1 MILLPILNLKINMK
15 KIYLLVFL
23 LIGMPIFA
31 HPFFDDDCDACG
43 CSTSGGSLGFSSL
56 LNKNFVGIRYFY
68 QQYTSKDGL
77 YNDSPWI
84 KENFNTV
91 QLWTKFLVSDK
102 FQISAIVPFQFHN
115 NEKTLGTQSISGLG
129 DVSVVGFYTL
139 LDKVSE
145 NAVWAQNLEIGTG
158 VKAPTGKYNSMM
170 NGTVN
175 PSFQVGTGSW
185 DVLLLAEYTLIRESL
200 GWNSSV
206 SYNIKTE
213 NKDQYQ
219 FGNQFNYNSVLFYNT
234 KIDEVVLVPQLG
246 VSGEVF
252 QTNKQFDEDL
262 KDTKGG
268 VLFGKIG
275 LEIGFNKFGF
285 GLNGMLPISQNLTGG
300 KVKSDY
306 RFSLHLNYKL

>member
-1 MILLPILNLKINMK
+1 MK
-15 KIYLLVFL
+15 KIYLIVFL

-31 HPFFDDDCDACG
+31 HPFFDEDCDACG

-91 QLWTKFLVSDK
+91 QLWTKFSVSDK
-102 FQISAIVPFQFHN
+102 FQISTIVPFQFHN
-115 NEKTLGTQSISGLG
+115 NEKTLGAQSISGLG

-139 LDKVSE
+139 LNKVSE

-200 GWNSSV
+200 GWNSSI

-213 NKDQYQ
+213 NKDHYQ

-262 KDTKGG
+262 KDTKGDA
-268 VLFGKIG
+268 LFGKIG
-275 LEIGFNKFGF
+275 IEIGFKKFGF